1 MMIIMI
7 LPMMMMNTEKIG
19 SIRTLFNEF
28 DRDYYKP
35 IRTDDGLARRRN
47 NYIGYKSKGDRYEN
61 SSPEEY
67 LKMIRPYLRDLINE
81 HKPTTESNN
90 EEWKIQLV
98 MQKNCIFTKNVEDTC
113 SIYSASKPVETF
125 MGSDTNETIDKLF
138 NTLLQRFQ
146 KTIVTSQINGSELTH
161 ESVALLYYYVQKIN
175 IRRVESYIK
184 SPDWLVNKGA
194 TINPKNEK
202 DKKCFQ

>member
-1 MMIIMI
+1 
-7 LPMMMMNTEKIG
+7 
-19 SIRTLFNEF
+19 
-28 DRDYYKP
+28 
-35 IRTDDGLARRRN
+35 
-47 NYIGYKSKGDRYEN
+47 
-61 SSPEEY
+61 
-67 LKMIRPYLRDLINE
+67 MIRPYLRDLINE

-146 KTIVTSQINGSELTH
+146 KAIVTSQINGSKLTH
-161 ESVALLYYYVQKIN
+161 ESVALLYHYVQKIN
-175 IRRVESYIK
+175 IRRVES
-184 SPDWLVNKGA
+184 
-194 TINPKNEK
+194 
-202 DKKCFQ
+202 